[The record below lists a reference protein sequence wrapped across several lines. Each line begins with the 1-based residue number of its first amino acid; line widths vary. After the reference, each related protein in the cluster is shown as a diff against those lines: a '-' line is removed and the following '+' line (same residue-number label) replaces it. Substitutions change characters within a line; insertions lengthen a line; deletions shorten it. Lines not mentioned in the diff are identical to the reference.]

1 MLCHGGQ
8 TLIKVLVIDH
18 HGLGALQRGQLAQR
32 GAGGGAALPGGHA
45 AAGLAV
51 IQAVDLGAAQ
61 TQHLHQPVGRVT
73 QIAQVVLIHHAGP
86 VGHHQR
92 AAVFHVTAQLFSK
105 ILPQQVQHGS
115 HYQPV
120 GGGVAVLI
128 QKIHRQPGFAQA
140 VVMPLQFLPVAK
152 ARVARPGGI
161 LQRPLVGPVMH
172 DGRLFG
178 PPGAGHRRQRLQRF
192 AHLAGLG
199 KAASVRPAA
208 VVDDCAVELLKAA
221 PALPPLEVHH
231 GIRPVGHRLQPAE
244 QLHAGTFE
252 LAHILPVGH
261 GGGAF
266 HQPEGLALQRVNQ
279 VVHQRGVQRLTL
291 IAALVPGGVVVP
303 AGKVDFLRQ
312 IEIINVIEVVHQV
325 GGALGLRHHRLD
337 AVPLPFQEVD
347 GLVAHE
353 PPPRQIQP
361 VVGVGSQRAGA
372 FNLLPA
378 GVFVAPEFVA
388 PRLVQRFQRAV
399 ALLQPVPEGLLA
411 QGTVALAPE
420 LVGNVPHLHR
430 RVTAKAPGQLLVD
443 GTYLFPVNGGGVAVV
458 VPLAE
463 QPALTFGGDAQH
475 LRVLLRQPVGA
486 CAAGRGKVHADA
498 RGPQAVDDVR
508 QPVQLIVALR
518 RLQRGP
524 GEHAHRNHVHVGG
537 LHQFNVTFEDIGAV
551 QPLLG
556 VVVAAV
562 VQGGAHE
569 NLLIK

>member
-1 MLCHGGQ
+1 
-8 TLIKVLVIDH
+8 
-18 HGLGALQRGQLAQR
+18 
-32 GAGGGAALPGGHA
+32 
-45 AAGLAV
+45 
-51 IQAVDLGAAQ
+51 
-61 TQHLHQPVGRVT
+61 
-73 QIAQVVLIHHAGP
+73 
-86 VGHHQR
+86 
-92 AAVFHVTAQLFSK
+92 
-105 ILPQQVQHGS
+105 
-115 HYQPV
+115 
-120 GGGVAVLI
+120 
-128 QKIHRQPGFAQA
+128 
-140 VVMPLQFLPVAK
+140 
-152 ARVARPGGI
+152 
-161 LQRPLVGPVMH
+161 MH
-172 DGRLFG
+172 DGRLLG
-178 PPGAGHRRQRLQRF
+178 PFGAGHRRQRLQRF

-199 KAASVRPAA
+199 KAAGVRPAA
-208 VVDDCAVELLKAA
+208 VVDDRAVELLKAA

-231 GIRPVGHRLQPAE
+231 GIRTVGHRLQPAE
-244 QLHAGTFE
+244 QLHPGALE
-252 LAHILPVGH
+252 LAHVLPVGH

-266 HQPEGLALQRVNQ
+266 HQPEGPALQRVNQ

-291 IAALVPGGVVVP
+291 VAALVPGGVVVP

-325 GGALGLRHHRLD
+325 GGAVCLRYHRFD
-337 AVPLPFQEVD
+337 AVPLPFEEVD

-388 PRLVQRFQRAV
+388 PRLVQRLQRAV

-443 GTYLFPVNGGGVAVV
+443 GADLFPVNRGGVAVV

-463 QPALTFGGDAQH
+463 QPAVTVGRDAQH
-475 LRVLLRQPVGA
+475 LRVLLRQPVGTR
-486 CAAGRGKVHADA
+486 AAGRGKVHADA

-537 LHQFNVTFEDIGAV
+537 LHQFNVAFEDIGAV